1 MQVGSAVGRLFG
13 DGGWMWC
20 FFALLTMI
28 VNINRTISMWSM
40 TWETGGLP
48 MLTCFHTLRENSCI
62 RTRNLDVVIIL
73 M

>member
-1 MQVGSAVGRLFG
+1 MVI
-13 DGGWMWC
+13 
-20 FFALLTMI
+20 FFALFTMI
-28 VNINRTISMWSM
+28 VNINRKISMWSM

-48 MLTCFHTLRENSCI
+48 MLTCFYALRKNSCI

>member
-1 MQVGSAVGRLFG
+1 MVIFLALF
-13 DGGWMWC
+13 
-20 FFALLTMI
+20 TMI
-28 VNINRTISMWSM
+28 VNINRIISMWSM